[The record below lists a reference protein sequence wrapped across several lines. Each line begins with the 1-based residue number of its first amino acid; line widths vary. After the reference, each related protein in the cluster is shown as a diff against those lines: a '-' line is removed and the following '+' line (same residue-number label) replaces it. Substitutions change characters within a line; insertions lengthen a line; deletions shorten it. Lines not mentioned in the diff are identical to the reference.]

1 MDTIVSSGAA
11 GRDSEDALKVLGRVA
26 DAFDNPGS
34 LHKMDKEVLFVVNV
48 VKSRHL
54 LTVGPCFFHSC
65 PCLLND
71 DVQSLSSEESVC
83 QDVTCGSYD
92 SSLDTSYDE
101 DVEVVE
107 LGDASVWEHAS
118 SYPYASRRY
127 QSPERVCRQVRTS
140 FLRRDRRG

>member
-54 LTVGPCFFHSC
+54 LTVRPCSFSLAMTCERSC
-65 PCLLND
+65 PCF
-71 DVQSLSSEESVC
+71 
-83 QDVTCGSYD
+83 
-92 SSLDTSYDE
+92 
-101 DVEVVE
+101 
-107 LGDASVWEHAS
+107 
-118 SYPYASRRY
+118 SRAFRA
-127 QSPERVCRQVRTS
+127 RGACVRM
-140 FLRRDRRG
+140 